1 MPDLV
6 VLVGILDIP
15 YFTLDC
21 PPLSGEDIYIYVK
34 SEGGGAPDDGTGGT
48 RSLIVG
54 ESPGRGSTL
63 LLVWA
68 VGIER
73 AGAKRQP
80 GL

>member
-1 MPDLV
+1 MV

-15 YFTLDC
+15 YVTLDY

-34 SEGGGAPDDGTGGT
+34 SEGGVAPDDGSGGT

-68 VGIER
+68 VGIQQ
-73 AGAKRQP
+73 AGENRQP
-80 GL
+80 SL

>member
-1 MPDLV
+1 MV

-15 YFTLDC
+15 YFTLDY
-21 PPLSGEDIYIYVK
+21 PPLSGEDIYIYK
-34 SEGGGAPDDGTGGT
+34 KTEGGGAPDDGTGGT

-68 VGIER
+68 VGIDG
-73 AGAKRQP
+73 AGENRQP